1 VNRLC
6 APHTLVQN
14 LPGPVPKP
22 DWFWPWVRWYLGV
35 GEFER
40 LAQKD
45 SVRPDEAPNVIPD
58 WAWATLR
65 KLVAEREARGS
76 IG

>member
-1 VNRLC
+1 
-6 APHTLVQN
+6 
-14 LPGPVPKP
+14 
-22 DWFWPWVRWYLGV
+22 
-35 GEFER
+35 
-40 LAQKD
+40 
-45 SVRPDEAPNVIPD
+45 VRPDEAPNVIPD